1 MARIAKKANIVP
13 IFSSAQTRMEWGFC
27 FGEKSEVSINREVLS
42 KIYEN
47 QTPLIFSTRQLA
59 TLNIGCFEMGSTQ
72 SRVR

>member
-1 MARIAKKANIVP
+1 MPFCGETSPHYKKKKMARIAKKANIVP

-47 QTPLIFSTRQLA
+47 
-59 TLNIGCFEMGSTQ
+59 
-72 SRVR
+72 